1 MRVESLD
8 HFVVTVRDLDAT
20 VRFDERVLGMRQE
33 TLYRSES
40 DYVFDSGKFRRA
52 FGVAATSYAEGIRL
66 LTASAYL

>member
-1 MRVESLD
+1 MRVERVD
-8 HFVVTVRDLDAT
+8 HFVLTVRDLDAT

-33 TLYRSES
+33 TLYGSES

-66 LTASAYL
+66 TASAYL